1 MRTCA
6 RVRRASRVRHGT
18 SDQEGHQEERA
29 GQQQTD
35 FVLRVGEVLV
45 GQGGRVPGHACS
57 HGAPE
62 DGPRDAAIISPAGEP
77 DLANSSTCLVMLP
90 PGWRRADLGC
100 GCNDVHRLKSCHN
113 DELLRTEVARPDYK
127 INSAAAEKRRLVD
140 LFQAGLID
148 MSELPRGS
156 REVTSRH
163 NELAAKR
170 TAVAAERRTGA
181 GQLTRPVSHRLR
193 RLDPRRHQSTRPQT
207 SPTKTQRPATGV

>member
-1 MRTCA
+1 MTGPGLSSSAADFLAPLRNTTLLA
-6 RVRRASRVRHGT
+6 RLIT
-18 SDQEGHQEERA
+18 
-29 GQQQTD
+29 
-35 FVLRVGEVLV
+35 L
-45 GQGGRVPGHACS
+45 
-57 HGAPE
+57 
-62 DGPRDAAIISPAGEP
+62 
-77 DLANSSTCLVMLP
+77 
-90 PGWRRADLGC
+90 
-100 GCNDVHRLKSCHN
+100 
-113 DELLRTEVARPDYK
+113 ELLHTEVARPGCK

-148 MSELPRGS
+148 MSELPRSS

-193 RLDPRRHQSTRPQT
+193 RPDPRRHQSTRPQT